1 MPTDALINVNGES
14 VQALE
19 ILLLTT
25 IMMLLPSLIIMMT
38 SFTRYVVVFSF
49 LRSAMGTQQTPPNM
63 VLVGMA
69 LILTL
74 FTMSPTLSAINEEAF
89 QPYQEEEITQEEFFQ
104 RAQVPLKRFMIRWTR
119 VESMELYCNMSGT
132 PIPETEEAT
141 QDLPLTVII
150 PAFITSEL
158 KQAFFIGFLLYI
170 PFMLI
175 DMVVASTLM
184 SMGMVMLPPSM
195 ISTPFKLL
203 LFILLDGWQLLFST
217 LVRGFGLGQGG
228 RMDTSVVTRIMRE
241 GVWVAIQ
248 LGGPMLILSMAV
260 GVLVAIFQAVTQI
273 HEQTLGFILKLI
285 VVILVLLVGGG
296 WMMETLLDYT
306 RGLFE
311 LMVGV

>member
-25 IMMLLPSLIIMMT
+25 ILMLLPSLIIMMT

-89 QPYQEEEITQEEFFQ
+89 QPYQREEITQEEFFE
-104 RAQVPLKRFMIRWTR
+104 RAQVPLKRFMIRWAR

-132 PIPETEEAT
+132 PVPETEEAA
-141 QDLPLTVII
+141 QNLPLTVII
-150 PAFITSEL
+150 PAFVTSEL

-203 LFILLDGWQLLFST
+203 LFILLDGWQLLFSV
-217 LVRGFGLGQGG
+217 LARGFGLG
-228 RMDTSVVTRIMRE
+228 
-241 GVWVAIQ
+241 
-248 LGGPMLILSMAV
+248 
-260 GVLVAIFQAVTQI
+260 
-273 HEQTLGFILKLI
+273 
-285 VVILVLLVGGG
+285 
-296 WMMETLLDYT
+296 
-306 RGLFE
+306 
-311 LMVGV
+311 

>member
-89 QPYQEEEITQEEFFQ
+89 RPYQEEEITQEEFFQ
-104 RAQVPLKRFMIRWTR
+104 RAQVPLKRFMTSYTR

-132 PIPETEEAT
+132 PIPESEEEAVN
-141 QDLPLTVII
+141 LPLTVII
-150 PAFITSEL
+150 PAFVTSEL

-217 LVRGFGLGQGG
+217 LARGFGLG
-228 RMDTSVVTRIMRE
+228 
-241 GVWVAIQ
+241 
-248 LGGPMLILSMAV
+248 
-260 GVLVAIFQAVTQI
+260 
-273 HEQTLGFILKLI
+273 
-285 VVILVLLVGGG
+285 
-296 WMMETLLDYT
+296 
-306 RGLFE
+306 
-311 LMVGV
+311 

>member
-19 ILLLTT
+19 ILFLTT

-104 RAQVPLKRFMIRWTR
+104 RAQVPLKRFMIRWTK

-132 PIPETEEAT
+132 PIPESEEAA

-150 PAFITSEL
+150 PAFVTSEL

-217 LVRGFGLGQGG
+217 LARGFGLG
-228 RMDTSVVTRIMRE
+228 
-241 GVWVAIQ
+241 
-248 LGGPMLILSMAV
+248 
-260 GVLVAIFQAVTQI
+260 
-273 HEQTLGFILKLI
+273 
-285 VVILVLLVGGG
+285 
-296 WMMETLLDYT
+296 
-306 RGLFE
+306 
-311 LMVGV
+311 

>member
-14 VQALE
+14 VQTLE
-19 ILLLTT
+19 ILFLTT
-25 IMMLLPSLIIMMT
+25 VLMLLPSLIIMMT

-89 QPYQEEEITQEEFFQ
+89 QPYQAEEITQEEFFQ
-104 RAQVPLKRFMIRWTR
+104 RAQVPLKRFMSRNT
-119 VESMELYCNMSGT
+119 EPQSLELYCEIGGEA
-132 PIPETEEAT
+132 IPATEEEVL
-141 QDLPLTVII
+141 QLPLTVII
-150 PAFITSEL
+150 PSFVTSEL
-158 KQAFFIGFLLYI
+158 KHAFILGFLLYI

-203 LFILLDGWQLLFST
+203 LFILLDGWQLLFKT
-217 LVRGFGLGQGG
+217 LVQGFGIG
-228 RMDTSVVTRIMRE
+228 
-241 GVWVAIQ
+241 
-248 LGGPMLILSMAV
+248 
-260 GVLVAIFQAVTQI
+260 
-273 HEQTLGFILKLI
+273 
-285 VVILVLLVGGG
+285 
-296 WMMETLLDYT
+296 
-306 RGLFE
+306 
-311 LMVGV
+311 

>member
-89 QPYQEEEITQEEFFQ
+89 RPYQEEEITQEEFFQ
-104 RAQVPLKRFMIRWTR
+104 RAQVPLKRFMASYTR

-132 PIPETEEAT
+132 PIPASEEEAV
-141 QDLPLTVII
+141 DLPLTVII

-217 LVRGFGLGQGG
+217 LARGFGLG
-228 RMDTSVVTRIMRE
+228 
-241 GVWVAIQ
+241 
-248 LGGPMLILSMAV
+248 
-260 GVLVAIFQAVTQI
+260 
-273 HEQTLGFILKLI
+273 
-285 VVILVLLVGGG
+285 
-296 WMMETLLDYT
+296 
-306 RGLFE
+306 
-311 LMVGV
+311 

>member
-104 RAQVPLKRFMIRWTR
+104 RAQVPLKRFMIRWTKL
-119 VESMELYCNMSGT
+119 ESMELYCNMSGT
-132 PIPETEEAT
+132 PVPETEEES
-141 QDLPLTVII
+141 QNLPLTVII
-150 PAFITSEL
+150 PAFVTSEL

-217 LVRGFGLGQGG
+217 LARGFGLG
-228 RMDTSVVTRIMRE
+228 
-241 GVWVAIQ
+241 
-248 LGGPMLILSMAV
+248 
-260 GVLVAIFQAVTQI
+260 
-273 HEQTLGFILKLI
+273 
-285 VVILVLLVGGG
+285 
-296 WMMETLLDYT
+296 
-306 RGLFE
+306 
-311 LMVGV
+311 

>member
-217 LVRGFGLGQGG
+217 LVRGFGLG
-228 RMDTSVVTRIMRE
+228 
-241 GVWVAIQ
+241 
-248 LGGPMLILSMAV
+248 
-260 GVLVAIFQAVTQI
+260 
-273 HEQTLGFILKLI
+273 
-285 VVILVLLVGGG
+285 
-296 WMMETLLDYT
+296 
-306 RGLFE
+306 
-311 LMVGV
+311 

>member
-19 ILLLTT
+19 ILFFTT
-25 IMMLLPSLIIMMT
+25 VMMLLPSLIIMMT

-49 LRSAMGTQQTPPNM
+49 LRNAMGTQQTPPNM

-89 QPYQEEEITQEEFFQ
+89 EPYQAEEITQMEFFD
-104 RAQVPLKRFMIRWTR
+104 RAQAPLKRFMLEWSDIPA
-119 VESMELYCNMSGT
+119 MELYCNMSGN
-132 PIPETEEAT
+132 PVPDTEEEAVS
-141 QDLPLTVII
+141 LPLTVII
-150 PAFITSEL
+150 PAFVTSEL
-158 KQAFFIGFLLYI
+158 KKAFSIGFLLYI

-203 LFILLDGWQLLFST
+203 LFILLDGWQLLFSS
-217 LVRGFGLGQGG
+217 LVRGFGLG
-228 RMDTSVVTRIMRE
+228 
-241 GVWVAIQ
+241 
-248 LGGPMLILSMAV
+248 
-260 GVLVAIFQAVTQI
+260 
-273 HEQTLGFILKLI
+273 
-285 VVILVLLVGGG
+285 
-296 WMMETLLDYT
+296 
-306 RGLFE
+306 
-311 LMVGV
+311 